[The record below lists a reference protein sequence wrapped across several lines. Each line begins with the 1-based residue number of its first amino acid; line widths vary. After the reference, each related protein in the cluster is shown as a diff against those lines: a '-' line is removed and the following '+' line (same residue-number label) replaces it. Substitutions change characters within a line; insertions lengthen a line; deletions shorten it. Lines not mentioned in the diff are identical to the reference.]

1 MKKIYFLFF
10 LYFLISTNHAL
21 FGQTNV
27 FPVETMG
34 NVSSTTAI
42 SAHTGW
48 VNNGTLTF
56 SGTGDV
62 RNTTNSTGYTGVSG
76 GANVFLTTSSAR
88 SFQIGNINTSSYTSL
103 SLSFGVYKGT
113 TAIETGTSL
122 AVEVST
128 DGTSYSPLSFPVL
141 PTGIGTASWYL
152 RTATGTIPSTSN
164 LRIRFTNSSTTTQF
178 RLDDVQ
184 LQGTL
189 VASNTI
195 SAPSTISNVT
205 LANCTATQN
214 INVNVTSIGTFTS
227 GNQYTAQ
234 LSDALG
240 SFASPLAT
248 ASITSISN
256 SPGTIVLT
264 VPAGTLTGTGYLI
277 RVISNNPSIIGSNSN
292 TFTITQNGTCTSVTT
307 DYFRSKQ
314 TGNWN
319 IAGNWQSSADNINWV
334 NATLVP
340 DNLANN
346 ITILTGH
353 TITMTDAR
361 TFDQTFING
370 TLIFG
375 ANAIPTIA
383 NGAGTDLTING
394 GGILE
399 YNGTANSIVTTFTGD
414 VLVNS
419 NGILRYTVGF
429 SGGSI
434 AENLAGTSTNPK
446 VVYANGGI
454 FEWNNTGGFGSS
466 SITYFSTSVGSDI
479 PVFRITQIVS
489 GVGSNIP
496 NDLSFNGVF
505 EANSNITFTNSA
517 TKFFRNGIRGTGT
530 ITQQAN
536 SGKLIINGTNAELS
550 GITLAL
556 DGTNGISLENNANIN
571 VNNNITLTSGLFRLL
586 NSDLNLN
593 GRNLNVNGGII
604 QEDLANNYTILDNT
618 ATTEANKGGAV
629 NYTATA
635 TNTATNFFGL
645 GLSLNHN
652 GTGDYSVNVQRLH
665 YSAAAG
671 NGIKRIYQI
680 TGTPTGTSTMTIN
693 YASSELGIVSEPL
706 NISRWQSGTGWEN
719 YSPTNADYS
728 IKSLTYNNVTAFSHW
743 TLSGQN
749 NPLPVSLLSFNV
761 MQTNDNQTNIT
772 WQTATEV
779 NNNRFEIWKSINGFD
794 YVLIYTKDGQNNSAQ
809 IKNYNFI
816 DNQFNENSY
825 YQLKQIDNDGKINDL
840 GIKFINKKQEN
851 LNEIYPNPIN
861 EKIEIKNETPELKMI
876 LFNQTGQKI
885 WEGDDKNNLQNQFDS
900 LPKGQYLIQFQ
911 NKNKIHYQKIIK

>member
-88 SFQIGNINTSSYTSL
+88 SFQIANINTSSYTSL

-141 PTGIGTASWYL
+141 PTGTGTASWYL

-214 INVNVTSIGTFTS
+214 INVNVTSLGTFTS

-234 LSDALG
+234 LSDASG

-248 ASITSISN
+248 ASITSTSN
-256 SPGTIVLT
+256 SPSAIVLT

-277 RVISNNPSIIGSNSN
+277 RVISNNPSVTGSNSN
-292 TFTITQNGTCTSVTT
+292 TFTITQSGTCASSAS

-319 IAGNWQSSADNINWV
+319 VAGNWESSADNINWI

-375 ANAIPTIA
+375 ANATPTIA
-383 NGAGTDLTING
+383 NGGGTDLTING

-414 VLVNS
+414 ILVNT
-419 NGILRYTVGF
+419 NGILRYTLGF
-429 SGGSI
+429 NGVNI
-434 AENLAGTSTNPK
+434 AQNLAGTSTNPK

-466 SITYFSTSVGSDI
+466 SITYFSTSVASDI

-530 ITQQAN
+530 IIQQAN

-550 GITLAL
+550 GVTLAL
-556 DGTNGISLENNANIN
+556 DGTNGMSLENNDTIN

-743 TLSGQN
+743 TLSGQS

-761 MQTNDNQTNIT
+761 IQINDNQTNIT

-794 YVLIYTKDGQNNSAQ
+794 YVLIHTKDGQNNSIQ

-816 DNQFNENSY
+816 DNQFNQSAY

-840 GIKFINKKQEN
+840 GIKFINKKETIIT
-851 LNEIYPNPIN
+851 EIYPNPIN
-861 EKIEIKNETPELKMI
+861 EKIEIKNETSDLQMI

-885 WEGDDKNNLQNQFDS
+885 WEGNDKNNLQNQFNS

>member
-214 INVNVTSIGTFTS
+214 INVNVTSLGTFTS

-234 LSDALG
+234 LSDASG

-248 ASITSISN
+248 ASITSTSN
-256 SPGTIVLT
+256 SPSAIVLT

-277 RVISNNPSIIGSNSN
+277 RVISNNPSVTGSNSN
-292 TFTITQNGTCTSVTT
+292 TFTITQSGTCASSAS

-319 IAGNWQSSADNINWV
+319 VAGNWESSADNINWI

-375 ANAIPTIA
+375 ANATPTIA
-383 NGAGTDLTING
+383 NGGGTDLTING

-414 VLVNS
+414 ILVNT
-419 NGILRYTVGF
+419 NGILRYTLGF
-429 SGGSI
+429 NGVNI
-434 AENLAGTSTNPK
+434 AQNLAGTSTNPK

-466 SITYFSTSVGSDI
+466 SITYFSTSVASDI

-530 ITQQAN
+530 IIQQAN

-550 GITLAL
+550 GVTLAL
-556 DGTNGISLENNANIN
+556 DGTNGMSLENNDTIN

-645 GLSLNHN
+645 GLSLN
-652 GTGDYSVNVQRLH
+652 
-665 YSAAAG
+665 AG

-794 YVLIYTKDGQNNSAQ
+794 YVLIYTKDGQNNSTQ

-861 EKIEIKNETPELKMI
+861 EKIEIKNESPELKMI